1 MKLINSIIAATSIFL
16 LLSCGSSKQMVSNSS
31 NKGNATEANNSLRQ
45 KELAFVQKVSDNA
58 AYQKSL
64 SSKLTFTL
72 NKGEKNISVDGQIH
86 MKRDEV
92 IRIQLAPL
100 GLIEVGRIEFR
111 PKDVLILI
119 RPTKEYIQASYD
131 DIDFLK
137 RNGLNFYS
145 LQALFWNQFFMPN
158 KQRVSQ
164 QMLEDFTA
172 DMSGNGN
179 NIPITLNDG
188 AMSYKW
194 TANQSTAQ
202 IVKAEAHYQSA
213 TNGRSSLEWLYSD
226 FNAIGSKKFP
236 LNHQFTLKANDDTGK
251 HTTITVALRL
261 KKLDTN
267 ASFDTYTEVS
277 DKYKKITVEQ
287 AVRRIMSI

>member
-31 NKGNATEANNSLRQ
+31 NKGNTTEANNSLRQ

-179 NIPITLNDG
+179 NIPITLDDG

-194 TANQSTAQ
+194 TANKSTAQ
-202 IVKAEAHYQSA
+202 IIKAEAHYQSA

>member
-1 MKLINSIIAATSIFL
+1 MKLINSIIATASIFL

-194 TANQSTAQ
+194 TANKSTAQ

-236 LNHQFTLKANDDTGK
+236 LNHQFTLKANNDTGK

>member
-1 MKLINSIIAATSIFL
+1 MKLINSIIATAGIFL

-164 QMLEDFTA
+164 QMLEDFNA

-194 TANQSTAQ
+194 TANKSTAQ